1 MTIVSARV
9 LAITSRFI
17 PTPVMRKMLRSIT
30 TSSKT
35 VLTAAQP
42 IVSVPTMT
50 APAPS
55 VHTCWDYMEEYDGD
69 GPSPAEYC
77 NKCQNEMR
85 EYNIQAQ
92 KEREEAERN
101 FDPSKYATD
110 GYCTWDEIQEQKS
123 AEMALYAAYD
133 VQAIMALDERR
144 GTMKSWWYYY
154 ALSEEGTMTPTEREE
169 KRKREFEEYKEFKAN
184 QEKYGYWYVSPKEEE
199 ERQRIQKN
207 LEEYK
212 LSLKTPTKAVQVQ
225 EGNGREY
232 IRSIDARSGKVR
244 EKEFQEWLATPKNVR
259 PIYLEKGRLGRP
271 IARGETY
278 SVLIK
283 DCFAHILSCDIR
295 LFFAR
300 FGGIRDLYRP
310 IDRVRGIAKPIAFLE
325 MVRYEDAMAVVK
337 YFENHECIIDDNVL
351 LVEMA
356 ETGRKTT
363 AQMAIV
369 EPSVAL
375 APIAQNKK
383 ITEQKIVEKKK
394 ITGAFAALMNDSDS
408 D

>member
-1 MTIVSARV
+1 MTVVSARV
-9 LAITSRFI
+9 LAITRRFI
-17 PTPVMRKMLRSIT
+17 PTPVMRKMLRGIS

-35 VLTAAQP
+35 VLTEVQP
-42 IVSVPTMT
+42 IVSVYVPTMT
-50 APAPS
+50 A
-55 VHTCWDYMEEYDGD
+55 VHTCWDHMEEYDGD

-77 NKCQNEMR
+77 DKCQHEMR

-92 KEREEAERN
+92 EEIEEAKRN

-110 GYCTWDEIQEQKS
+110 GYCTWDEIQEKKS

-133 VQAIMALDERR
+133 IQAIMDLDEKR
-144 GTMKSWWYYY
+144 GTMKSWWYYD

-169 KRKREFEEYKEFKAN
+169 KKKREYEEFKEFKAN

-199 ERQRIQKN
+199 ERQRIHKK

-212 LSLKTPTKAVQVQ
+212 LSLKTSTKTVQVQ

-244 EKEFQEWLATPKNVR
+244 EKEFQGWLATPKNLR

-369 EPSVAL
+369 EPTV

-394 ITGAFAALMNDSDS
+394 NTGAFAALMNDSDS